1 LHSFLVY
8 FWSCY
13 DVSGHFVKLWDKR
26 KRTSFVWRLVLP
38 KVRIPPLYSS
48 VILTYLL
55 TTRRV
60 PGYPLNYPV
69 GYPDNELPDNG
80 SPSRYHGALTCDGGV
95 GAGERRRGR
104 GSQRRAARRPPTTLP
119 RRQPRRAH
127 YRQRCHPARPIRFE
141 NFRIGPSLSN
151 RIESG
156 GRFEFESNLEASQ
169 VPTFKFCCLY
179 TPCIL

>member
-1 LHSFLVY
+1 MA
-8 FWSCY
+8 SCFAKGE
-13 DVSGHFVKLWDKR
+13 DTW
-26 KRTSFVWRLVLP
+26 
-38 KVRIPPLYSS
+38 IPPPVQQCHTYL
-48 VILTYLL
+48 LTYLL
-55 TTRRV
+55 TYNRRV

-127 YRQRCHPARPIRFE
+127 YRQRCHPARPIRLE

-151 RIESG
+151 RIRRPIRIRIESRSFAG
-156 GRFEFESNLEASQ
+156 
-169 VPTFKFCCLY
+169 PY
-179 TPCIL
+179 TGL